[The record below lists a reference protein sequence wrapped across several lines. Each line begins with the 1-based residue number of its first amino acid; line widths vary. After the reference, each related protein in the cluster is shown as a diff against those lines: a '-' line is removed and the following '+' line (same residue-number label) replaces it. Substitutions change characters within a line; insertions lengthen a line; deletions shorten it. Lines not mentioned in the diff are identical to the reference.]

1 MKQTLFLLPKD
12 DSRNSADK
20 QTHKKKATLCLCLF
34 LCTGVA
40 FPNDLAAKAAISSN
54 SRMKAGTLIQ
64 QQTKRVSG
72 TITDSSG
79 IPIIGAN
86 VVEGGRRWND

>member
-40 FPNDLAAKAAISSN
+40 FPNDLAAKAAPATN
-54 SRMKAGTLIQ
+54 KTG
-64 QQTKRVSG
+64 KRNDHRLQRN
-72 TITDSSG
+72 TDHRRQC
-79 IPIIGAN
+79 
-86 VVEGGRRWND
+86 GRRWND

>member
-1 MKQTLFLLPKD
+1 
-12 DSRNSADK
+12 
-20 QTHKKKATLCLCLF
+20 
-34 LCTGVA
+34 
-40 FPNDLAAKAAISSN
+40 
-54 SRMKAGTLIQ
+54 MKAGTLIQ

-86 VVEGGRRWND
+86 VVEDGTTNGTITDFDGKFVLEVNTRATLRISYIGYIERRFK